1 MWDLIVS
8 VPDHCLCFYFVYDEL
23 GKTQLRTQ
31 RLFAIQNWA
40 SSVKC
45 LLESLGFNNVWLF
58 QGVGNIN
65 AFLVVVKQ
73 WLTDNFIQNWNERIQ
88 TSSRAR
94 TYSLFHD
101 FSYKTYLDVIKIEKF
116 RFVMSRIRMSLY
128 RLQIEAGRW
137 YRSQSI
143 PLNERK
149 CIICNNVED
158 EFHFILECT
167 NYNENRRKYIKK
179 YFWQRPN
186 IPKFIEL
193 MTSTNK
199 MIIRNLASYVYEAF
213 GVRYQ

>member
-1 MWDLIVS
+1 
-8 VPDHCLCFYFVYDEL
+8 
-23 GKTQLRTQ
+23 
-31 RLFAIQNWA
+31 
-40 SSVKC
+40 
-45 LLESLGFNNVWLF
+45 
-58 QGVGNIN
+58 
-65 AFLVVVKQ
+65 
-73 WLTDNFIQNWNERIQ
+73 
-88 TSSRAR
+88 
-94 TYSLFHD
+94 
-101 FSYKTYLDVIKIEKF
+101 
-116 RFVMSRIRMSLY
+116 MSRIRMSLY

-143 PLNERK
+143 QLNERK

-167 NYNENRRKYIKK
+167 NYNEIRRKYIKK
-179 YFWQRPN
+179 YFWQRRN